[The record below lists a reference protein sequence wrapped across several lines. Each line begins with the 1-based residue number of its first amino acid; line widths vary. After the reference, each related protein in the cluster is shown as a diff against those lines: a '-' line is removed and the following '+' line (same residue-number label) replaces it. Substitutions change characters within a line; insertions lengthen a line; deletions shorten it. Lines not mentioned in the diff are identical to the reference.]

1 MDDMKVE
8 RSIWIDA
15 LPERVWQ
22 AISDPDQIAQWF
34 LPPMMGFG
42 MTLAEDGTLSVMM
55 GEMGVAV
62 ARLEGLDAPRQL
74 TSTSLPDDLIA
85 ATYSLEPD
93 MKGTRVTVRVRGLE
107 ALSVDAAQERMGALG
122 TGWSK
127 ALENLKAFVEGR
139 ELPHPEGFVA
149 SVYGFRRE
157 TPQTLAV
164 ERSIWIDAPRE
175 RVWQAITDP
184 AQIGQW
190 FSPGTEWHGTGLQV
204 GGRLAVYDAATDTEM
219 YTQLIDV
226 VEAPRYLVTRQEDPP
241 QHLTIWTLN
250 EEDGGTRLTL
260 TYTGFEKE
268 SDDERHNNM
277 EQNAFGFG
285 MMLMNLKAQVEGEA
299 LPNPGGF

>member
-1 MDDMKVE
+1 MDQFKVE
-8 RSIWIDA
+8 RSMWIDA
-15 LPERVWQ
+15 AQERVWQ
-22 AISDPDQIAQWF
+22 AISDPEQIAQWF
-34 LPPMMGFG
+34 LPPAMGFQ
-42 MTLAEDGTLSVMM
+42 MKLADDGTLSVMM
-55 GEMGVAV
+55 GEMGIAF

-85 ATYSLEPD
+85 ATYILEPD
-93 MKGTRVTVRVRGLE
+93 MNGTRVTIRLGGLE
-107 ALSVDAAQERMGALG
+107 ALPPESAQERIAPLG

-149 SVYGFRRE
+149 SVSGFRRE

-164 ERSIWIDAPRE
+164 ERSIWIDASRE
-175 RVWQAITDP
+175 RVWEAITDP

-190 FSPGTEWHGTGLQV
+190 FSPGTEWRGTGLEV
-204 GGRLAVYDAATDTEM
+204 GGRLSVYNAETDSEM

-226 VEAPRYLVTRQEDPP
+226 VEAPSRLVTRQEEPP
-241 QHLTIWTLN
+241 QHLTIWTLY

-268 SDDERHNNM
+268 GDDSRHMNM

-285 MMLMNLKAQVEGEA
+285 MMLMNLKAQVEGKA
-299 LPNPGGF
+299 LPVPGGF

>member
-1 MDDMKVE
+1 MGDIQVE

-15 LPERVWQ
+15 PPERVWQ
-22 AISDPDQIAQWF
+22 AISDPDQIAKWF
-34 LPPMMGFG
+34 LPPAMSFG
-42 MTLAEDGTLSVMM
+42 MKLAEDGTLSVMM
-55 GEMGVAV
+55 GEMGIAV

-85 ATYSLEPD
+85 ATYSLEAD
-93 MKGTRVTVRVRGLE
+93 MNGTRVTVRLSGLE
-107 ALSVDAAQERMGALG
+107 ALPPAAAQERIAPLG

-139 ELPHPEGFVA
+139 TLPHPEGFVA
-149 SVYGFRRE
+149 AVNGFRRE
-157 TPQTLAV
+157 AAQALSV

-190 FSPGTEWHGTGLQV
+190 FSPGTEWRGTGPEV
-204 GGRLAVYDAATDTEM
+204 GGRFAVYDAASDSEM
-219 YTQLIDV
+219 YTQLIDA
-226 VEAPRYLVTRQEDPP
+226 VEAPSRFVTRQEDPP

-268 SDDERHNNM
+268 SDDARHNNM

-285 MMLMNLKAQVEGEA
+285 MMLMNLKAHVEGEA
-299 LPNPGGF
+299 LPLPGGF